1 MVFGFKMSD
10 DIGFKSRFSTFFKN
24 SISMYV
30 TRAGM
35 QGAAKITE
43 P

>member
-1 MVFGFKMSD
+1 MDLRCLMISDLNLGFLL
-10 DIGFKSRFSTFFKN
+10 FSN

>member
-10 DIGFKSRFSTFFKN
+10 DIGFKSRFSTFSN

>member
-1 MVFGFKMSD
+1 MVCGSKMSD
-10 DIGFKSRFSTFFKN
+10 DIGFISRFSTFSN

-30 TRAGM
+30 TKAGM
-35 QGAAKITE
+35 QGTAKITE